1 MDKKAIESV
10 GQHLKSINA
19 NIRKVMFKELENYDV
34 TMHQFYVLKN
44 IRMHP
49 GINLTSLSAHM
60 CLNKSSVSL
69 MIDKLVEDGYVIRT
83 INDADRRNIHIHL
96 TQEGISLVEQVSPI
110 FRDVLSMLLKS
121 LSDKE
126 LHGIEENLALLSKTM
141 DAAMINYDKR
151 EVKS

>member
-1 MDKKAIESV
+1 MDKKAIESI

-19 NIRKVMFKELENYDV
+19 NIRQVMFKELENYNV
-34 TMHQFYVLKN
+34 TLHQFYVLKN
-44 IRMHP
+44 IRTHP
-49 GINLTSLSAHM
+49 GINLTSLSSHM

-69 MIDKLVEDGYVIRT
+69 MTDKLVEDGYVTRT

-110 FRDVLSMLLKS
+110 FRDVLSELLKS

-126 LHGIEENLALLSKTM
+126 LYGIEKNLALLSKTM
-141 DAAMINYDKR
+141 DAAMTHYDKR
-151 EVKS
+151 EVK